1 MGNLGLI
8 SDEIR
13 KIFSEQNKNSS
24 ALFTNSSEQKFFISE
39 LFSLKGCSKNQAVLI
54 FQRFLSDF
62 VFNAAEAQQAM
73 VQGIKDNGAKKIEK
87 AYRPKKASQ
96 NFKT

>member
-1 MGNLGLI
+1 MTTLKSFQI
-8 SDEIR
+8 SFKKSQTSLKRTWI
-13 KIFSEQNKNSS
+13 
-24 ALFTNSSEQKFFISE
+24 
-39 LFSLKGCSKNQAVLI
+39 SLKGCSKNQAVLI

-73 VQGIKDNGAKKIEK
+73 VQGVKDNGAKKIEK
-87 AYRPKKASQ
+87 AYRQKKASQ